1 MAVAEPE
8 RALRRRRAGTPPP
21 PAAMG
26 NSQASSASASSSR
39 FFMASRYRLPT
50 NSCLPHLL
58 RCRDSQALSG
68 ALTADTL
75 PRRAFPKQELD
86 GLRELFA
93 SLAAQ
98 SRTGGR
104 AISRPVFLVGTA
116 RTFAL
121 LNWSWIW
128 IAISNGFASI
138 CAGILPGPGA
148 IRRQAVPAGGEGEWR
163 ERWGHVR
170 GFDHLQS

>member
-1 MAVAEPE
+1 LLSPSAPSGADKPGPH
-8 RALRRRRAGTPPP
+8 LRRRRWATRRLRRRPP
-21 PAAMG
+21 PAP
-26 NSQASSASASSSR
+26 ASSWPRGTASPLTAV
-39 FFMASRYRLPT
+39 
-50 NSCLPHLL
+50 CHLL